1 MITAGVDC
9 GAKNTKTV
17 ILKDGAIAGKWL
29 VPTGFDPVRAV
40 ENSFN
45 KAMQQAGVTRTDI
58 RRIGGTGSGKFVVQI
73 ADESVNEIRAMARG
87 GFYFFPSART
97 VADVGAEEG
106 RAVKLDDR
114 GNPVDFAVNE
124 KCAAGAG
131 AFLEAMARALE
142 VSVEELG
149 GLCLQSDRE
158 IPMNAQC
165 VIFAESEVVG
175 LIHSNTAKADI
186 SRAIH
191 DCIAGRIAS
200 IIRRVGLQDDV
211 VLIGGVARGTGFLS
225 AMRRQLKVSRMSVPD
240 HPEFGAAVGAAVL
253 AAETAG

>member
-1 MITAGVDC
+1 
-9 GAKNTKTV
+9 
-17 ILKDGAIAGKWL
+17 
-29 VPTGFDPVRAV
+29 
-40 ENSFN
+40 
-45 KAMQQAGVTRTDI
+45 
-58 RRIGGTGSGKFVVQI
+58 
-73 ADESVNEIRAMARG
+73 
-87 GFYFFPSART
+87 
-97 VADVGAEEG
+97 
-106 RAVKLDDR
+106 
-114 GNPVDFAVNE
+114 
-124 KCAAGAG
+124 
-131 AFLEAMARALE
+131 

-211 VLIGGVARGTGFLS
+211 VLIGGVARGAGFLS
-225 AMRRQLKVSRMSVPD
+225 AMRRQLKVSRMGVPD